1 MSNEKRVLMVIAPHD
16 FQDHEYFDT
25 KESLI
30 SMGINV
36 DTASSHAGNCVSTH
50 GRTVVVSLGLE
61 EVDQHLYDG
70 IVFVGG
76 SGVEELFDNQMVL
89 DLALDFYQTE
99 KIVSAI
105 CWAPV
110 ILVKAGVLGT
120 GKKATCW
127 AGAKDDLITAGV
139 QYSEQD
145 VVVDGKI
152 ITAEGPTVAHE
163 FGQAIANALLG

>member
-30 SMGINV
+30 SMRINV
-36 DTASSHAGNCVSTH
+36 DTASARAGSCISTH
-50 GRTVVVSLGLE
+50 GKTVVVSLGLE
-61 EVDQHLYDG
+61 SVDQHLYDG

-76 SGVEELFDNQMVL
+76 SGVEELFQNQKAL
-89 DLALDFYQTE
+89 DLASEFYQTE
-99 KIVSAI
+99 KIVAAI

-110 ILVKAGVLGT
+110 ILVKAAVLGA

-127 AGAKDDLITAGV
+127 EGAKNDLITAGV
-139 QYSEQD
+139 QYLEED
-145 VVVDGKI
+145 VVVDRKI
-152 ITAEGPTVAHE
+152 ITAEGPTVAHQ
-163 FGQAIANALLG
+163 FGQAIAHALLG

>member
-25 KESLI
+25 KESLT
-30 SMGINV
+30 SVGINV
-36 DTASSHAGNCVSTH
+36 DTVSTHSGSCVSTH
-50 GRTVVVSLGLE
+50 GKSVFVNSGLD

-76 SGVEELFDNQMVL
+76 SGVEELFHNQKAI
-89 DLALDFYQTE
+89 DLALEFYQTE
-99 KIVSAI
+99 KIVAAI

-110 ILVKAGVLGT
+110 ILVKAGILGA

-127 AGAKDDLITAGV
+127 AGAKADLAAVGV
-139 QYSEQD
+139 EYLEQS
-145 VVVDGKI
+145 VVLDGKI

-163 FGQAIANALLG
+163 FGQTIAGALLG